1 MNRLEKEL
9 DMLVTGADFLQVAK
23 SLMVAKLE
31 LQQAIIQQLKDT
43 TQYNVMIPI
52 TDRVKNDNLFN

>member
-9 DMLVTGADFLQVAK
+9 DMLVTGADFLQAAK
-23 SLMVAKLE
+23 SLMAAKLE

-43 TQYNVMIPI
+43 TQYNVIIPI
-52 TDRVKNDNLFN
+52 TDKVKNDNLFN

>member
-9 DMLVTGADFLQVAK
+9 DMLVTGADFLQAAK
-23 SLMVAKLE
+23 SLMAAKLE
-31 LQQAIIQQLKDT
+31 LEQAIIQQLKDT

-52 TDRVKNDNLFN
+52 TDKVKNDNLFN

>member
-23 SLMVAKLE
+23 SLMAAKLE

>member
-9 DMLVTGADFLQVAK
+9 DMLVTGADFLQAAK
-23 SLMVAKLE
+23 SLMAAKLE

-43 TQYNVMIPI
+43 TQYNVIIPI
-52 TDRVKNDNLFN
+52 TDRIRNDNLFN

>member
-1 MNRLEKEL
+1 MSRLEKEG
-9 DMLVTGADFLQVAK
+9 VDFLLAANSLVA
-23 SLMVAKLE
+23 AELE
-31 LQQAIIQQLKDT
+31 LEKAIIQQLKDT

>member
-9 DMLVTGADFLQVAK
+9 DMLVTGADFLQTAK

>member
-1 MNRLEKEL
+1 MDRLKQEL
-9 DMLVTGADFLQVAK
+9 DMLVAGADLEYAAK
-23 SLMVAKLE
+23 SLRAAELE
-31 LQQAIIQQLKDT
+31 LEQAITQQLKDT

>member
-1 MNRLEKEL
+1 MDRLRQEL
-9 DMLVTGADFLQVAK
+9 DMLVVGADLEYAAK
-23 SLMVAKLE
+23 SLRAAELE
-31 LQQAIIQQLKDT
+31 LEQAITQQLKDT

>member
-9 DMLVTGADFLQVAK
+9 DMLVTGADFLQAAK

>member
-43 TQYNVMIPI
+43 TQYNVIIPI
-52 TDRVKNDNLFN
+52 TDKVKNDNLFN

>member
-9 DMLVTGADFLQVAK
+9 DMLVTGADFLQAAK
-23 SLMVAKLE
+23 SLMAAKLE

>member
-9 DMLVTGADFLQVAK
+9 DMLVAGADFLQAAK
-23 SLMVAKLE
+23 SLMAAKLE

-43 TQYNVMIPI
+43 TQYNVIIPI
-52 TDRVKNDNLFN
+52 TDKVKNDNLFN

>member
-1 MNRLEKEL
+1 MDRLEQEL
-9 DMLVTGADFLQVAK
+9 DMLVTGADFLQAAK
-23 SLMVAKLE
+23 SLMAAKLE

>member
-9 DMLVTGADFLQVAK
+9 DMLVTEADFLQAAK

-43 TQYNVMIPI
+43 TQYNVIIPI
-52 TDRVKNDNLFN
+52 TDKVKNDNLFN